1 VGHTA
6 HGDEDDMAC
15 YAIIA
20 SILREE
26 ETSSS
31 YKRVCNLGDDEDRLP
46 F

>member
-1 VGHTA
+1 
-6 HGDEDDMAC
+6 MAWD
-15 YAIIA
+15 AIIA

-31 YKRVCNLGDDEDRLP
+31 YKRVCGLDDDEDRLP

>member
-1 VGHTA
+1 
-6 HGDEDDMAC
+6 MAC
-15 YAIIA
+15 DAIIA

-31 YKRVCNLGDDEDRLP
+31 YKRVCKVGDDEDRLP